1 LGASWSIT
9 WEWRSLKPTTRA
21 LFQIH
26 FCIFLAGFTAILG
39 KAITLAALPLVWWR
53 MVIVV
58 AALMMVPRFWKG
70 LTGIHGK
77 TIAIYLG
84 VGIIVA
90 VHWLTF
96 YASIKLSNASIAAT
110 CMAFTSLFIAFFEP
124 LMTRR
129 AFDSREIF
137 FGLAIIPGVAL
148 LVGGTPAQMRTGL
161 ALGVLSAFLFA
172 MFSILNKRFIDRG
185 AALSI
190 TGIEMASG
198 AFCLTMLAWILPGGS
213 LFVVPSGYDAVLL
226 LALALACTL
235 LPFALSL
242 VALRH
247 LSAFT
252 TALVLNMEPVYAI
265 LLAILIF
272 REQQQLS
279 PGFYAGVVII
289 LAVVFSHPLLTS
301 AAERLPRSSSG
312 GRCNPVL

>member
-1 LGASWSIT
+1 M
-9 WEWRSLKPTTRA
+9 KPSTRA
-21 LFQIH
+21 IFQIH

-53 MVIVV
+53 MLIVV

-70 LTGIHGK
+70 LARIHGRS
-77 TIAIYLG
+77 IAIYLG

-90 VHWLTF
+90 VHWLAF
-96 YASIKLSNASIAAT
+96 YASIKLSNASVAAT

-129 AFDSREIF
+129 AFDTREIF
-137 FGLAIIPGVAL
+137 FGLAIIPGVVL
-148 LVGGTPAQMRTGL
+148 LVGGTPSQMRTGL
-161 ALGVLSAFLFA
+161 ALGVLSGFLFA

-185 AALSI
+185 AALTI

-198 AFCLTMLAWILPGGS
+198 AVGLSILGWILPGAS
-213 LFVVPSGYDAVLL
+213 IFVVPSGHDALLL

-265 LLAILIF
+265 VFAILIF
-272 REQQQLS
+272 REQQQLTS
-279 PGFYAGVVII
+279 GFYAGVAIV
-289 LAVVFSHPLLTS
+289 LGVVFSHPILTS
-301 AAERLPRSSSG
+301 RPGDSDIAVALPLDDRRG
-312 GRCNPVL
+312 Q

>member
-1 LGASWSIT
+1 
-9 WEWRSLKPTTRA
+9 
-21 LFQIH
+21 
-26 FCIFLAGFTAILG
+26 
-39 KAITLAALPLVWWR
+39 
-53 MVIVV
+53 MV

-70 LTGIHGK
+70 LASIHGRS
-77 TIAIYLG
+77 IAIYLG

-110 CMAFTSLFIAFFEP
+110 CMAFTSLFTAFFEP

-137 FGLAIIPGVAL
+137 FGLAIIPGVGL

-172 MFSILNKRFIDRG
+172 IFSILNKRFIDRG
-185 AALSI
+185 AALTI

-198 AFCLTMLAWILPGGS
+198 AVCLSIIGPMSPLGPV
-213 LFVVPSGYDAVLL
+213 FVVPGRHDAMLL

-265 LLAILIF
+265 VLAILIF

-289 LAVVFSHPLLTS
+289 LAVVFSHPLLTAGSS
-301 AAERLPRSSSG
+301 AG
-312 GRCNPVL
+312 GRSDPIL